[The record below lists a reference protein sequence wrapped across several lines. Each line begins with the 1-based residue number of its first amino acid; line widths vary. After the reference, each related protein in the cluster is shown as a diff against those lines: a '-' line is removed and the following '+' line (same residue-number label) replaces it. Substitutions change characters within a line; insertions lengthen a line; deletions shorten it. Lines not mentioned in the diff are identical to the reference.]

1 VKPSAR
7 GAPDPRLIVPFPHNL
22 SRKPSKLTLGMA
34 AATVAAAAVTAGLLG
49 TSPGDHAAQAADL
62 SPAAAGQAH
71 RAAGAT
77 QPAYTASGRLL
88 AETRAKQAEQEI
100 QGQARRAAARKAAQ
114 RRAAKRRAAAR
125 RAAEL
130 RAQQR
135 QAAQNQ
141 AAQNQA
147 AGSTGQS
154 GGTGGAAV
162 PSGSPQQI
170 ALGMLGSYGWPS
182 SQFGCLQSL
191 WNAESGWN
199 PEASNPSSGA
209 YGIPQALPGS
219 KMASAGPDWQT
230 NPATQIRWGLGYIR
244 SLYGSP
250 CGALGHEQATGW
262 Y

>member
-1 VKPSAR
+1 VKPSAH

-34 AATVAAAAVTAGLLG
+34 AATVTASAVAAGLLV
-49 TSPGDHAAQAADL
+49 TSPGNHAAQAADL

-71 RAAGAT
+71 RAAVAT
-77 QPAYTASGRLL
+77 QPPYTASARLIAGTRGR
-88 AETRAKQAEQEI
+88 QAEQEI
-100 QGQARRAAARKAAQ
+100 QRQARRAAARKAAR
-114 RRAAKRRAAAR
+114 RRAARRRAAAR
-125 RAAEL
+125 RAALL

-141 AAQNQA
+141 AA
-147 AGSTGQS
+147 GSTGQP
-154 GGTGGAAV
+154 GGTGGAAA

-170 ALGMLGSYGWPS
+170 AMGMLGSFGWS
-182 SQFGCLQSL
+182 ASQFGCLQTL

-199 PEASNPSSGA
+199 PQASNPSSGA

-250 CGALGHEQATGW
+250 CGAWSHEQSTGW